1 MEKKRPRLKTDELRQ
16 LRWLLGGAVALV
28 ALWAQTFL
36 EIGGWWLPGVLTML
50 ILIALWRPA
59 WVAQVPDWLHRL
71 AFPGIAAAGVH
82 AYYLEGEW
90 MPAMTQVATLLVAY
104 RAIHYR
110 KRRDELQLI
119 VLGLFLVVSGGVLT
133 NSIGFAVQIMMLTG
147 LALALLMTLT
157 LEGGEAPVATKTVP
171 TWAERVDWF
180 ALAARVRAVTAWRVV
195 ATGAVLFLSLA
206 VISGLLF
213 LAIPRFELG
222 QGLFL
227 EGLLKRKTSS
237 GFTDTLRFGDV
248 TDILRDQ
255 SVAMRVEV
263 SDRSQV
269 PAQVYWRMVVLDEYR
284 DQAFRV
290 SPGLK
295 ASAFDK
301 PVTTREVRG
310 AEPPRRGSAEWTFYV
325 EPSAGRFLPLT
336 GGFRMLRLTE
346 PQNLRSST
354 GLRVIELTRDPVS
367 MKAFRV
373 YGMASVPELR
383 DRTFGSWLRLN
394 ESERRARHPNQPTMM
409 EVNLS
414 PADMTILR
422 RVVQEIT
429 GGVELPAKEF
439 ARRAQAWMGRRHGY
453 SLNIELPPGEGD
465 PLVRWLVSNEPG
477 HCEFFA
483 GGFALL
489 ARVAGHPT
497 RVVAGFVGGV
507 WNGDYVIVRN
517 SDAHAWCEIFDGREY
532 WLRVDPTMAAT
543 GERGRADE
551 QGLEG
556 ATVREEEGGWAAMMD
571 RLRLFW
577 YRRIVN
583 FDERDQRV
591 MVSSLKNSVQDFGR
605 RVEETLKTWLAGM
618 REWLSQPWRADR
630 MSASIGVLLAVIA
643 LVWSWRR
650 WGRAAWLRL
659 RSKRSSHGDAERR
672 EAGRWLRRLAKVE
685 NQAAI
690 APVRASLERVR
701 YGPRETWPR
710 TDALWREA
718 RKLSRRHRL

>member
-1 MEKKRPRLKTDELRQ
+1 MEKKRPRLKTDDLRQ

-28 ALWAQTFL
+28 ALWSQTFL
-36 EIGGWWLPGVLTML
+36 DVGGWWLPGVLTGL

-59 WVAQVPDWLHRL
+59 LVARVPDWLHRL

-90 MPAMTQVATLLVAY
+90 LPAMTQVAMLLVAY

-119 VLGLFLVVSGGVLT
+119 VLGLFLVVTGGVLT
-133 NSIGFAVQIMMLTG
+133 TSIGFVVQILVFAA

-157 LEGGEAPVATKTVP
+157 LEGGEVPATLKGAPA
-171 TWAERVDWF
+171 WAERVEWF
-180 ALAARVRAVTAWRVV
+180 ALASRVRAVTAWRVV
-195 ATGAVLFLSLA
+195 ATGAFLFVSLA
-206 VISGLLF
+206 VVSGLLF

-255 SVAMRVEV
+255 SVAMSVEV
-263 SDRSQV
+263 SDRTQV

-284 DQAFRV
+284 DQAFRM
-290 SPGLK
+290 SAGLR

-310 AEPPRRGSAEWTFYV
+310 AEPPARGGAEWTFYV
-325 EPSAGRFLPLT
+325 EPGVGRFLPLT
-336 GGFRMLRLTE
+336 GGFRVLRLTE
-346 PQNLRSST
+346 PQSLRASV
-354 GLRVIELTRDPVS
+354 GLRVIELTREPVS

-373 YGMASVPELR
+373 HGMVSLAELR
-383 DRTFGSWLRLN
+383 DRTFGSWLRLS
-394 ESERRARHPNQPTMM
+394 ESERRARHPNQPTMT
-409 EVNLS
+409 ELALS
-414 PADMTILR
+414 ASDLAILQ
-422 RVVQEIT
+422 RVVLEIT
-429 GGVELPAKEF
+429 GGVELPAREF

-483 GGFALL
+483 GGFTLL
-489 ARVAGHPT
+489 ARVAGYPT
-497 RVVAGFVGGV
+497 RVVGGFVGGV

-532 WLRVDPTMAAT
+532 WLRVDPTVAAT
-543 GERGRADE
+543 GERGREDE
-551 QGLEG
+551 AGSEG
-556 ATVREEEGGWAAMMD
+556 ATVRAEEGGWAAMMD

-577 YRRIVN
+577 YRRVVN

-591 MVSSLKNSVQDFGR
+591 MVRSLKNSVQEAGR
-605 RVEETLKTWLAGM
+605 RVEAAIKATLASVRDWA
-618 REWLSQPWRADR
+618 SQPWRPGR
-630 MSASIGVLLAVIA
+630 IA
-643 LVWSWRR
+643 LIAGVIFAAGFCFWSWRR
-650 WGRAAWLRL
+650 WGRPAWLRL
-659 RSKRSSHGDAERR
+659 RSKRARRGDAERH
-672 EAGRWLRRLAKVE
+672 EAGRWLRKLAPAGDH
-685 NQAAI
+685 AALK
-690 APVRASLERVR
+690 PVRAALERVR
-701 YGPRETWPR
+701 YGARETWPK